1 LDFEKPLPESL
12 RTLDE
17 KDQNKKRKYQLKYI
31 IQDEY
36 EQRNIEYED
45 KHEKIIKN
53 HVHDGR
59 LLD

>member
-1 LDFEKPLPESL
+1 LILDFEKPLPESL

-36 EQRNIEYED
+36 EQRNIE
-45 KHEKIIKN
+45 
-53 HVHDGR
+53 
-59 LLD
+59 